1 MKKWLSRALLCLIL
15 LVVVVST
22 AVYWYIGTDSF
33 RERLRQTIVSEVQR
47 VSGGRAELQ
56 SAEFTFP
63 GMKASLK
70 GFVLHGKERAGEA
83 PLFAAK
89 QIDVELRMVSW
100 LRQVADVHAVVLTS
114 PKIRLVSDAKGNTN
128 LPEPQQRKRPEKS
141 DFIDTLLDIR
151 AQRFEIVDG
160 ALTINDDRVPLD
172 LKTNQL
178 ALSLQY
184 DRRGPKYTGHV
195 RAAAMD
201 VKALRLNPLTIDLD
215 ADTELE
221 HGKVK
226 ITSAT
231 LRSGGSEA
239 DITGFAYDLMQPS
252 ANFNLK
258 LRAAVADVA
267 KLVKVPVDPV
277 GTASFQGKVAMGLQ
291 DKFRYTV
298 EGAFESSGLSYAYER
313 LSVRNAKA
321 RGDLLVSNDGLKI
334 AKLHVDALDGSLEG
348 TLQAPKLETYVLDGT
363 LTNLATNRLQLLD
376 QPLPFA
382 AIAAG
387 TVRLQGKLGENKGPR
402 KTTLDSANANLTLSP
417 TGVGRPLHGALHLL
431 YQDGALQATNSYL
444 STPDTEVTFHG
455 ALNSNLRVGARTSNL
470 LDVQPFLSSPLPF
483 ALRQGFVSFDG
494 TVSGSVRDPRIDGRV
509 QAANVEYQEH
519 LIERASAD
527 VVAASSHLRTRN
539 VAIHEHAMQLSGSG
553 SIALND
559 WRADSQSAFDAS
571 LELKGAKVDTLLREL
586 RLPNPPQATGL
597 VTATG
602 TVQGTLAAPHG
613 EVKVR
618 ASNLIA
624 YKEPIESIAAT
635 IKFTPEVVE
644 AANGEAVIGKAS
656 VPFSLRYAKSSPDWK
671 SGVVRWKMQS
681 QGIDFAAI
689 DHLHERIQDFSGVAA
704 FSTDGE
710 AQVTSGDFRLRYLN
724 GELRVPS
731 LGYRKTRVGSV
742 ELRAATKGSIMGVT
756 GRSLFQGA
764 RLRLNGEWSLQGNA
778 PGEGSLSIA
787 GGSFENLIAMLSN
800 EQRPMPFQSAVEGD
814 VRFQMALLEPE
825 ESFRANVVLRRIQI
839 NPDPQQILRAGARE
853 QDLVITNLQP
863 VRLQLTAKG
872 AQVESAQFAG
882 TKTRVGV
889 TGKAAFQQLAAW
901 DLKVA
906 GTVDMA
912 ELQLLNK
919 DLLST
924 GTARVDA
931 TIRGPLDN
939 PQVNGLL
946 HLEKASLYFGDLP
959 TGIDNVNGSVL
970 FDRSR
975 ATVQTLAG
983 ESGGGKFSLT
993 GFVGFGGPALVY
1005 RLQAMATGVRVRY
1018 PEGAST
1024 TVNANLNLTGTS
1036 EDSLLAGNVSLVRAG
1051 FNPRTDFASMLA
1063 ETSGANSQTT
1073 PVAAGNDYLRGMQFD
1088 LRIESAPNLEFQT
1101 SLTRG
1106 LRAEVDLRL
1115 RGNLARPSLMG
1126 NVSFSEGEISLFG
1139 NKYTLNRGDIRF
1151 FNPTRIEPTFDLE
1164 AETRARG
1171 ITVNVSFSGTPRKIN
1186 AAYRSDPPL
1195 QPSEIIALLAIGRD
1209 PNIGAGL
1216 ATSQSNNQS
1225 TLQGVGSLVGE
1236 AVASSLNGRLQKFF
1250 GVSRIKIDP
1259 QLTGVENIPQA
1270 RLTLEQQVSKD
1281 ITLTYITNLARTQE
1295 QIVRIQ
1301 WDISRQWSAT
1311 AIREENGLFGID
1323 FQFRKRFK

>member
-1 MKKWLSRALLCLIL
+1 MKRWLMRGLVGLIL
-15 LVVVVST
+15 LTLCVST
-22 AVYWYIGTDSF
+22 AVYWYLQTDAF
-33 RERLRQTIVSEVQR
+33 RERLRQTIISEVQR

-56 SAEFTFP
+56 SAAFTFP
-63 GMKASLK
+63 GMKATLR
-70 GFVLHGKERAGEA
+70 GFTLHGKEPAGEA
-83 PLFAAK
+83 PLFTAR
-89 QIDVELRMVSW
+89 QIDVELHVTSW
-100 LRQVADVHAVVLTS
+100 FRQMADVHSVILTG
-114 PKIRLVSDAKGNTN
+114 PRIRIVSDAQGNTN
-128 LPEPQQRKRPEKS
+128 LPEPPQTQRTEKR
-141 DFIDTLLDIR
+141 DFIDTLLDIK

-172 LKTNQL
+172 LKTEQL
-178 ALSLQY
+178 ALALRY
-184 DRRGPKYTGHV
+184 DRRGPKYTGHL
-195 RAAAMD
+195 RAAGMD
-201 VKALRLNPLTIDLD
+201 VKALRLNPLKVDLD

-221 HGKVK
+221 HGKVN
-226 ITSAT
+226 ISAAK
-231 LRSGGSEA
+231 LRVGASEA
-239 DITGFAYDLMQPS
+239 DIVGFAYDLMRPS
-252 ANFNLK
+252 ANFNLTAR
-258 LRAAVADVA
+258 LAMPDVA
-267 KLVKVPVDPV
+267 KLIALPVGPV
-277 GTASFQGKVAMGLQ
+277 GTANFKGKVTLGLQ
-291 DKFRYTV
+291 EKFRYLL
-298 EGAFESSGLSYAYER
+298 EGSLDGAGLTYTSR
-313 LSVRNAKA
+313 LLEVRNGKL
-321 RGDLLVSNDGLKI
+321 RGDLLASNDGLKVTGLRI
-334 AKLHVDALDGSLEG
+334 DALGGSLIG
-348 TLQAPKLETYVLDGT
+348 TLETPKFENYKLEGDLKD
-363 LTNLATNRLQLLD
+363 LATNQLHLLD
-376 QPLPFA
+376 KPLPLA
-382 AIAAG
+382 AMATG
-387 TVRLQGKLGENKGPR
+387 KVRLEGKLGPA
-402 KTTLDSANANLTLSP
+402 TIAAAAANLTLSP
-417 TGVGRPLHGALHLL
+417 MATGRPLRGMLNLTYA
-431 YQDGALQATNSYL
+431 GGGIEATNSYL

-455 ALNSNLRVGARTSNL
+455 ALNSNLRVGARTANL
-470 LDVQPFLSSPLPF
+470 ADVQPFLSTPLPVT
-483 ALRQGFVSFDG
+483 LRQGFVSFDG
-494 TVSGSVRDPRIDGRV
+494 TVAGTVDDARVAGRV
-509 QAANVEYQEH
+509 QAANVEYQGR
-519 LIERASAD
+519 LLERASAD
-527 VVAASSHLRTRN
+527 LTASKTQVRARN
-539 VAIHEHAMQLSGSG
+539 LSVQEQAMQLTGSG
-553 SIALND
+553 SVALRD
-559 WRADSQSAFDAS
+559 WQVEQTSALEAS
-571 LELKGAKVDTLLREL
+571 LALKGAKIDTLLRTLQIPDPGKTSGTLNASANL
-586 RLPNPPQATGL
+586 R
-597 VTATG
+597 
-602 TVQGTLAAPHG
+602 GTLAAPQG
-613 EVKVR
+613 DGTVR
-618 ASNLIA
+618 ATNIVA
-624 YKEPIESIAAT
+624 YREPIDSISANV
-635 IKFTPEVVE
+635 KFTPDVVE
-644 AANGEAVIGKAS
+644 AANGEMVLHKAT
-656 VPFSLRYAKSSPDWK
+656 VPFSLRYAKSGADWK
-671 SGVVRWKMQS
+671 SGVLRWKAQS
-681 QGIDFAAI
+681 SGIDIGAI
-689 DHLHERIQDFSGVAA
+689 NHLHARMKDFSGTLA

-710 AQVTSGDFRLRYLN
+710 GQVASGDLRLRFLN

-731 LGYRKTRVGSV
+731 LGYKQTRVGSV
-742 ELRAATKGSIMGVT
+742 ELRAATKGSVMGVT
-756 GRSLFQGA
+756 GRSVFQGA
-764 RLRLNGEWSLQGNA
+764 RVRLNGEWNLQGNA

-787 GGSFENLIAMLSN
+787 GGSFENLIAMLSS
-800 EQRPMPFQSAVEGD
+800 EQRPMPFQSALEGD
-814 VRFQMALLEPE
+814 VRFQVALLDPE
-825 ESFRANVVLRRIQI
+825 DTFRANVVLRRIQI
-839 NPDPQQILRAGARE
+839 NPDPQQILRGGARE

-863 VRLQLTAKG
+863 VRVQLTANE
-872 AQVESAQFAG
+872 AVVQSAQFAG
-882 TKTRVGV
+882 TKTRVSV
-889 TGKAAFQQLAAW
+889 TGKAAFHQTSAW

-912 ELQLLNK
+912 ELQLVNK
-919 DLLST
+919 DLLSA
-924 GTARVDA
+924 GTARMDA
-931 TIRGPLDN
+931 AVRGPLDN
-939 PQVNGLL
+939 PQINGQLY
-946 HLEKASLYFGDLP
+946 LENASLYFGDLP

-1005 RLQAMATGVRVRY
+1005 RLQAVATGVRVRY

-1024 TVNANLNLTGTS
+1024 TVNANLSLTGTS

-1063 ETSGANSQTT
+1063 ETAGANQPTE
-1073 PVAAGNDYLRGMQFD
+1073 PVAASNEYLRGMQFD

-1115 RGNLARPSLMG
+1115 RGNLLRPSLLG

-1139 NKYTLNRGDIRF
+1139 NKYTLNRGDVRF

>member
-1 MKKWLSRALLCLIL
+1 MRRWLKRALLALVL
-15 LVVVVST
+15 LVVIAST
-22 AVYWYIGTDSF
+22 IAYWYLGTDAF
-33 RERLRQTIVSEVQR
+33 RERLRQTIISEVQR
-47 VSGGRAELQ
+47 VSGGRAELDR
-56 SAEFTFP
+56 AELTFP
-63 GMKASLK
+63 GMKATLH
-70 GFVLHGKERAGEA
+70 GFTLHGKEPAGEA
-83 PLFAAK
+83 PLFYAR
-89 QIDVELRMVSW
+89 QIDVELRVISW
-100 LRQVADVHAVVLTS
+100 FRQLADVHSVVLTG
-114 PKIRLVSDAKGNTN
+114 PRIRIVSDAAGNTN
-128 LPEPQQRKRPEKS
+128 LPEPQPGQRMGRR
-141 DFIDTLLDIR
+141 DFIDTLLDIK

-160 ALTINDDRVPLD
+160 ALTINDERVPLD

-178 ALSLQY
+178 ALTLRY
-184 DRRGPKYTGHV
+184 DRRGPKYTGRL
-195 RAAAMD
+195 RAMAMD
-201 VKALRLNPLTIDLD
+201 VKALRLNRLTVDLD

-221 HGKVK
+221 HGKVN
-226 ITSAT
+226 ISSAK
-231 LRSGGSEA
+231 LRTGTSEA
-239 DITGFAYDLMQPS
+239 DIAGFAYDLMHPS

-258 LRAAVADVA
+258 ARLALPDVA
-267 KLVKVPVDPV
+267 RLVKLPIDPV
-277 GTASFQGKVAMGLQ
+277 GTASFNGKVALGLQ
-291 DKFRYTV
+291 DKFRYTL
-298 EGAFESSGLSYAYER
+298 EGSLDAAGLSYAYQR
-313 LSVRNAKA
+313 LAIRNGKA
-321 RGDLLVSNDGLKI
+321 RGDVVLSNDGLKV
-334 AKLHVDALDGSLEG
+334 ANLRVDALGGTLQGTLQTPKFEAYELEG
-348 TLQAPKLETYVLDGT
+348 TVR
-363 LTNLATNRLQLLD
+363 NLATSQLQLLD
-376 QPLPFA
+376 KPLPFA
-382 AIAAG
+382 AIANG
-387 TVRLQGKLGENKGPR
+387 TIRAQGKLGESNGPR
-402 KTTLDSANANLTLSP
+402 RASFDAGTANLTLSP
-417 TGVGRPLHGALHLL
+417 SGIGRPLNGALHLA
-431 YQDGALQATNSYL
+431 YQDGVLQATNSYL
-444 STPDTEVTFHG
+444 STPDSEVTFHG
-455 ALNSNLRVGARTSNL
+455 ALNSTIRVGARTSNL
-470 LDVQPFLSSPLPF
+470 SDIQPFVTAPLPVG
-483 ALRQGFVSFDG
+483 LRQGFLSFDG
-494 TVSGSVRDPRIDGRV
+494 TVAGSFSDPRVLGRV
-509 QAANVEYQEH
+509 QAANVEYQGQ
-519 LIERASAD
+519 LLERASAEI
-527 VVAASSHLRTRN
+527 AASRSQLRARQ
-539 VAIHEHAMQLSGSG
+539 VMVQEQLMQLSGSG
-553 SIALND
+553 SVALKD
-559 WRADSQSAFDAS
+559 WRADENSPLDAAV
-571 LELKGAKVDTLLREL
+571 ELKGAKIETLLRLL
-586 RLPNPPQATGL
+586 RLPNPAKATGA
-597 VTATG
+597 VTATATIRG
-602 TVQGTLAAPHG
+602 TAAAPQG
-613 EVKVR
+613 EAVLR
-618 ASNLIA
+618 AANIIA
-624 YKEPIESIAAT
+624 YQEPIDLISAT
-635 IKFTPEVVE
+635 VKFTPEVLE
-644 AANGEAVIGKAS
+644 AVNGEVVLGKAS
-656 VPFSLRYAKSSPDWK
+656 VPFSLRYAKSSEDWK
-671 SGVVRWKMQS
+671 SGALRWKVQS
-681 QGIDFAAI
+681 AGIDFTAI
-689 DHLHERIQDFSGVAA
+689 DHLHDRMKDFSGVAS

-710 AQVTSGDFRLRYLN
+710 GQIADGDFRLRYLN

-731 LGYRKTRVGSV
+731 LGYKRTRVGSV

-756 GRSLFQGA
+756 GRSVFQGA
-764 RLRLNGEWSLQGNA
+764 RLRLNGEWNLQGNA
-778 PGEGSLSIA
+778 PGEGSIAIA

-814 VRFQMALLEPE
+814 VRFQVALLDPE
-825 ESFRANVVLRRIQI
+825 ETFRANVVLRRIQI

-863 VRLQLTAKG
+863 VRLLLTTKEV
-872 AQVESAQFAG
+872 QVQSGQFAG
-882 TKTRVGV
+882 TKTRVNV
-889 TGKAAFQQLAAW
+889 TGKAAFQQTAAW

-924 GTARVDA
+924 GTARMDA
-931 TIRGPLDN
+931 SIRGPLDN

-946 HLEKASLYFGDLP
+946 FLEKASLYFGDLP

-993 GFVGFGGPALVY
+993 GFVGFGGPSLVY
-1005 RLQAMATGVRVRY
+1005 RLQAVATGVRVRY

-1024 TVNANLNLTGTS
+1024 TVNANLSLTGTS

-1051 FNPRTDFASMLA
+1051 FNPRTDFTSMLA
-1063 ETSGANSQTT
+1063 ETAGSNAQTT
-1073 PVAAGNDYLRGMQFD
+1073 PVAAGNEYLRGMQFD

-1115 RGNLARPSLMG
+1115 RGNLLRPSLMG